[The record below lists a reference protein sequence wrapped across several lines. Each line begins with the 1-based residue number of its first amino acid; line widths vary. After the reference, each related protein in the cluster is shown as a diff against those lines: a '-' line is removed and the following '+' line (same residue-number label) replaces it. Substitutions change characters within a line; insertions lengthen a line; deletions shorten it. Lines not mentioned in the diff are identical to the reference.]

1 MDIPTDPIWAICK
14 IIIIIIITTIISRV
28 ITNILN
34 NIERFKDDM
43 TGIYLIRDIIV
54 YIIYFIAL
62 MDILCSGKMVLTKKR
77 YMSILESMLI
87 ARELDIYITLILW
100 KKRGL

>member
-14 IIIIIIITTIISRV
+14 KIIIIIITSIISRV

-43 TGIYLIRDIIV
+43 TGIFLIRDIIV

-62 MDILCSGKMVLTKKR
+62 MDILQLFGINLFGTF
-77 YMSILESMLI
+77 L
-87 ARELDIYITLILW
+87 
-100 KKRGL
+100 